1 MQLPSHVSLLTRIL
15 INLLRKR
22 KDVLCLTVE
31 LLIPEN
37 TQTPEIPDYYDVDL
51 DEQQAERS
59 ADTIDTLNRIYNS
72 PSGRQH

>member
-31 LLIPEN
+31 LLVPENSQPEN
-37 TQTPEIPDYYDVDL
+37 TSYYDDNIDKL
-51 DEQQAERS
+51 FAEES
-59 ADTIDTLNRIYNS
+59 ANRIDTLNRIFKA
-72 PSGRQH
+72 PSSGQR